1 MRRMFMWLIVG
12 LVGCP
17 NPAVQGDEVMG
28 VFSLHA
34 EIVGNGGCDLAEV
47 SKAPFDFE
55 ATFSH
60 QTDSGVA
67 YVTLAGYS
75 RDGSFDGQYLSS
87 VASAQR
93 VFSECTG
100 CLTRVVEQIDLSIF
114 SRSQADVV
122 ALACPG
128 DALTGGTPAVDP
140 DAGIRGPGQ
149 TSSGFDA
156 VLACGTLATHIE
168 VDDGG
173 TCDPSC
179 YTCANTFTLS
189 GRRK

>member
-1 MRRMFMWLIVG
+1 MRRALTL
-12 LVGCP
+12 LVLAFLGCP
-17 NPAVQGDEVMG
+17 AASVPGDEVMG
-28 VFSLHA
+28 VYSLHA
-34 EIVGNGGCDLAEV
+34 DLVEDGGCALTEV

-67 YVTLAGYS
+67 WLTLAGYS
-75 RDGSFDGQYLSS
+75 RPGTFDGQYLSS
-87 VASAQR
+87 TASAQR

-100 CLTRVVEQIDLSIF
+100 CVTRVVERIDLSLF
-114 SRSQADVV
+114 SRSQADAVSLV
-122 ALACPG
+122 CPASVL
-128 DALTGGTPAVDP
+128 DGGTPAPDE

-149 TSSGFDA
+149 TPNGYDA
-156 VLACGTLATHIE
+156 VFTCGTLVTSFDI
-168 VDDGG
+168 DDGG

-179 YTCANTFTLS
+179 YTCTNTFTLS